1 MNENLKAF
9 IDGELNPEEQT
20 QVAQEINKDQDLAEM
35 EKFFRLIGEEIK
47 TSAVQPEVSG
57 QEATLKRLQGVT
69 STEMAQPDEPNL
81 KLVTTR
87 LRWAGFAAAALALF
101 IVLPKMMG
109 RMSASEDAAS
119 PTVGTGKDTMA
130 KAAPSMERAAPKSE
144 RSLDPESLGKGGDDF
159 KNSALDKDRTVS
171 QGGDAWPY
179 FAEEKVSGA
188 PGSRQSQR
196 ENRSTVPGL
205 RPLMI
210 RTATLSVLV
219 KDLKKAT
226 QSASD
231 TVQAMGGFVQSSNIL
246 QQQGELGRAEI
257 MLKVPEPKLEIA
269 MSALRNLGEVT
280 QEASNSDEVTGEV
293 ADVEARLKVLRI
305 EEEQYVTML
314 RGTRR
319 MGEILELKEK
329 IGTLRQEIESLEAQ
343 RKALRAQTSYST
355 ISLSLSE
362 RVEKNK
368 PVTSGNWSED
378 TWNTATN
385 ALSAVG
391 RFLGQLG
398 IWSFIFAPLWV
409 PVAGIWLYRRRN
421 AK

>member
-57 QEATLKRLQGVT
+57 KEATLKRLQGVT
-69 STEMAQPDEPNL
+69 STDLAHGEDLKL
-81 KLVTTR
+81 KLVATR

-109 RMSASEDAAS
+109 RMSASEEAGESTPPAKAS
-119 PTVGTGKDTMA
+119 MA
-130 KAAPSMERAAPKSE
+130 KDAAPSMEKAAPSGTSDDLGRARELKGDQE
-144 RSLDPESLGKGGDDF
+144 RNY
-159 KNSALDKDRTVS
+159 NSALDKTRALPAD
-171 QGGDAWPY
+171 
-179 FAEEKVSGA
+179 
-188 PGSRQSQR
+188 
-196 ENRSTVPGL
+196 PGL
-205 RPLMI
+205 SGGTTSIPGMRPLMI

-398 IWSFIFAPLWV
+398 IWSFIFAPLWL

>member
-20 QVAQEINKDQDLAEM
+20 QVAQEISKDQDLAEM
-35 EKFFRLIGEEIK
+35 EKFFRLMGEEIK
-47 TSAVQPEVSG
+47 SSAVQPEVRG
-57 QEATLKRLQGVT
+57 KEAALKRLQGLK
-69 STEMAQPDEPNL
+69 STDSAQAEDRKL
-81 KLVTTR
+81 KLVATR

-101 IVLPKMMG
+101 IVLPKMSG
-109 RMSASEDAAS
+109 GMSAREEVGESTAPAKGSLSNDAVPS
-119 PTVGTGKDTMA
+119 IE
-130 KAAPSMERAAPKSE
+130 KAAPSGTSDDLGRAGE
-144 RSLDPESLGKGGDDF
+144 LKGDQEPTY
-159 KNSALDKDRTVS
+159 KNSALDKAKMVPADPSTS
-171 QGGDAWPY
+171 GGTT
-179 FAEEKVSGA
+179 SI
-188 PGSRQSQR
+188 PGM
-196 ENRSTVPGL
+196 

-226 QSASD
+226 QSATD

-280 QEASNSDEVTGEV
+280 QEASNSDEVTGQV

-314 RGTRR
+314 RATRK
-319 MGEILELKEK
+319 MGEILELKDRL
-329 IGTLRQEIESLEAQ
+329 GNLRAEIESLEAQ

-368 PVTSGNWSED
+368 PATSGNWSED

-391 RFLGQLG
+391 RFLGQVA
-398 IWSFIFAPLWV
+398 IWSFIFAPLWL
-409 PVAGIWLYRRRN
+409 PIAGIWLYRRRS